1 MFLVIFARMQLAN
14 EESEPVSLVVE
25 PVVRFTLPDEQV
37 MLVLVA
43 VVRLAASPVGEL
55 ERLSSGGP
63 FPLTF
68 VTGIGSGCPETNVVR
83 SCSCIFT
90 FFRADDVNEH
100 PLLCAGL
107 DGDEFHA
114 VGLAEALGLVPVGQ
128 GLDETVAAPVWNF
141 VARGSR

>member
-1 MFLVIFARMQLAN
+1 MQLAD
-14 EESEPVSLVVE
+14 EESEPVALVVE

-63 FPLTF
+63 FPLAF
-68 VTGIGSGCPETNVVR
+68 VTGIGSGCPETDVVR
-83 SCSCIFT
+83 SCCQIFT
-90 FFRADDVNEH
+90 FLRSNDVDEH
-100 PLLCAGL
+100 LLLCAGF

-128 GLDETVAAPVWNF
+128 GFDETVAAPVWNF
-141 VARGSR
+141 VATGSL